1 MCEMSFSKDRII
13 EIAMRQSA
21 IDAGCEARDFLRT
34 ENITVISAADRRARK
49 YLELPFDCNL
59 ISYGS
64 NIVSEMPEFII
75 IAYWRQKVVSSLR
88 LTFPVPRVKKD
99 DGDLSE

>member
-1 MCEMSFSKDRII
+1 MSFSKDRII

-21 IDAGCEARDFLRT
+21 IDAGCEARDFMRT

-64 NIVSEMPEFII
+64 NIVASVGEGYVERVSEYMPVQH
-75 IAYWRQKVVSSLR
+75 RKVL
-88 LTFPVPRVKKD
+88 
-99 DGDLSE
+99 